1 MTGTVDVTAQAPVQR
16 VSTLE
21 LFFDLVFVFTV
32 TQLTAVLSHD
42 LSWESL
48 GQVMVM
54 LALIWWMYAG
64 YAWLTNSISTRE
76 LRQRAILLG
85 GMAGYLVLALAV
97 PGAFHG
103 SGLAFGVGYLIV
115 VAVHSSLFIWTA
127 SAQSSRAFLGI
138 APYNLFN
145 ATLVVV
151 GGALGGTAQAVLW
164 TVAAVLEWSTPWVG
178 NRESQSS
185 FEIAPAHFVERHGL
199 VVIVAIGESVVAGG
213 IGAAGLAVDAELI
226 LAVVLGLLL
235 SAGLWWAYFGA
246 DDDEQAERALTD
258 APARA
263 PAVDRAGGLR
273 RRALLPA
280 ARRRPRGGGDQE
292 GHRPR
297 LRPAR
302 ARPRRS
308 SSAAAWRSSS
318 PPTSAS
324 AASWASGARR
334 TAPIAALLALATIPL
349 GTEIAAVAQLAAL
362 VVILAVALAGEGVAR
377 SRLGSPAGA
386 ARRSASSRRAASGR
400 ARSSAGCDRGESRPI
415 PDQFARGR
423 PHAAAAGH
431 TPSPR

>member
-1 MTGTVDVTAQAPVQR
+1 VAGTAHVTAPVAVQR

-32 TQLTAVLSHD
+32 TQLTTVLTHD

-54 LALIWWMYAG
+54 LALIWWMYGG

-97 PGAFHG
+97 PDAFHG
-103 SGLAFGVGYLIV
+103 SGLAFGVGYFIV
-115 VAVHSSLFIWTA
+115 VSVHASLFIWTA

-145 ATLVVV
+145 ATLVIV
-151 GGALGGTAQAVLW
+151 GGAIGGTAQAVLW
-164 TVAAVLEWSTPWVG
+164 TVAALLEWSTPWVG

-213 IGAAGLAVDAELI
+213 IGAAGLAVDAELV
-226 LAVVLGLLL
+226 LAVVLALLL

-258 APARA
+258 APARRQPWIA
-263 PAVDRAGGLR
+263 LEGFGIAHYFLLLGVVLTAGGIKKAIGHAYDPLATAEALVLGGGVALFLAADVAFR
-273 RRALLPA
+273 RILGLGRSPHRALA
-280 ARRRPRGGGDQE
+280 AV
-292 GHRPR
+292 
-297 LRPAR
+297 
-302 ARPRRS
+302 
-308 SSAAAWRSSS
+308 
-318 PPTSAS
+318 
-324 AASWASGARR
+324 
-334 TAPIAALLALATIPL
+334 LALATIPL
-349 GTEIAAVAQLAAL
+349 GSEIAAVAQLAVL
-362 VVILAVALAGEGVAR
+362 VVVLTAALGGEGALR
-377 SRLGSPAGA
+377 SG
-386 ARRSASSRRAASGR
+386 
-400 ARSSAGCDRGESRPI
+400 
-415 PDQFARGR
+415 
-423 PHAAAAGH
+423 
-431 TPSPR
+431 PSPRARATGR

>member
-1 MTGTVDVTAQAPVQR
+1 VTGPVDVTAPAAVQR

-42 LSWESL
+42 LSWASL

-64 YAWLTNSISTRE
+64 YAWLTNSISTRG

-103 SGLAFGVGYLIV
+103 SGLAFGVGYFIV
-115 VAVHSSLFIWTA
+115 TAVHASLFIWTA

-145 ATLVVV
+145 ATLVIV

-199 VVIVAIGESVVAGG
+199 VVIVAIGESVVAAG
-213 IGAAGLAVDAELI
+213 IGAAGLAVDAELM

-258 APARA
+258 APAARQPWIA
-263 PAVDRAGGLR
+263 LEGFGIAHYFLLLGVVLAAAGVEKAIAHAYDPLATAE
-273 RRALLPA
+273 ALVL
-280 ARRRPRGGGDQE
+280 GGGVALFLAADV
-292 GHRPR
+292 GFRRVLGLGRSLHR
-297 LRPAR
+297 AV
-302 ARPRRS
+302 
-308 SSAAAWRSSS
+308 
-318 PPTSAS
+318 
-324 AASWASGARR
+324 
-334 TAPIAALLALATIPL
+334 AALLALATVPP
-349 GTEIAAVAQLAAL
+349 GSEVAAVAQLAAL
-362 VVILAVALAGEGVAR
+362 VVVLAVALAGEASAR
-377 SRLGSPAGA
+377 PCRVS
-386 ARRSASSRRAASGR
+386 
-400 ARSSAGCDRGESRPI
+400 
-415 PDQFARGR
+415 
-423 PHAAAAGH
+423 
-431 TPSPR
+431 TY

>member
-1 MTGTVDVTAQAPVQR
+1 MTGTVDVTAPAPVQR

-64 YAWLTNSISTRE
+64 YAWLTNSISTRG

-103 SGLAFGVGYLIV
+103 SGLAFGVGYFIV
-115 VAVHSSLFIWTA
+115 TAVHASLFIWTA

-145 ATLVVV
+145 ATLVIV

-199 VVIVAIGESVVAGG
+199 VVIVAIGESVVAAG
-213 IGAAGLAVDAELI
+213 IGAAGLAVDAELM

-258 APARA
+258 APAA
-263 PAVDRAGGLR
+263 SPAVDRAGGLR

-280 ARRRPRGGGDQE
+280 RSASSSPPPGSRRPSATPTTRS
-292 GHRPR
+292 R
-297 LRPAR
+297 
-302 ARPRRS
+302 RPRRS
-308 SSAAAWRSSS
+308 SWAAAWRSSS

-324 AASWASGARR
+324 AASWASGARC
-334 TAPIAALLALATIPL
+334 TAPSRRCSRSPPSRWA
-349 GTEIAAVAQLAAL
+349 
-362 VVILAVALAGEGVAR
+362 AR
-377 SRLGSPAGA
+377 SRPSPSW
-386 ARRSASSRRAASGR
+386 RRSSS
-400 ARSSAGCDRGESRPI
+400 C
-415 PDQFARGR
+415 
-423 PHAAAAGH
+423 
-431 TPSPR
+431 SPRRWPARATRLVR

>member
-1 MTGTVDVTAQAPVQR
+1 VTGTVDVTARAPVQR

-32 TQLTAVLSHD
+32 TQLTTVLSHD
-42 LSWESL
+42 LSWASL

-64 YAWLTNSISTRE
+64 YAWLTNSISTRG

-85 GMAGYLVLALAV
+85 GMAGYLILALAV

-103 SGLAFGVGYLIV
+103 SGLAFGVGYFIV
-115 VAVHSSLFIWTA
+115 TAVHASLFIWSA

-145 ATLVVV
+145 ATLVIV

-185 FEIAPAHFVERHGL
+185 FEIAPGHFVERHGL

-213 IGAAGLAVDAELI
+213 IGAAGLAVDAELM

-258 APARA
+258 APARRQPWIA
-263 PAVDRAGGLR
+263 LEGFGIAHYFLLLGVVLAAAGIKKAIGHAYDPLETAE
-273 RRALLPA
+273 ALVL
-280 ARRRPRGGGDQE
+280 GGGVALFLAADV
-292 GHRPR
+292 GFRRVLGLGRSVHR
-297 LRPAR
+297 AV
-302 ARPRRS
+302 
-308 SSAAAWRSSS
+308 
-318 PPTSAS
+318 
-324 AASWASGARR
+324 
-334 TAPIAALLALATIPL
+334 AALLALATIPL
-349 GTEIAAVAQLAAL
+349 GSEVAAVAQMAAL
-362 VVILAVALAGEGVAR
+362 VVVLAGALAGEGTAR
-377 SRLGSPAGA
+377 PTPGL
-386 ARRSASSRRAASGR
+386 
-400 ARSSAGCDRGESRPI
+400 
-415 PDQFARGR
+415 GR
-423 PHAAAAGH
+423 PSQA
-431 TPSPR
+431 

>member
-1 MTGTVDVTAQAPVQR
+1 MAGTVDLTAPVPVQR

-32 TQLTAVLSHD
+32 TQLTAVLTHD
-42 LSWESL
+42 LSWASL

-64 YAWLTNSISTRE
+64 YAWLTNSISTRG

-103 SGLAFGVGYLIV
+103 SGLAFGVGYFIV
-115 VAVHSSLFIWTA
+115 TAVHASLFIWMA

-138 APYNLFN
+138 AHFNLFN
-145 ATLVVV
+145 ATLVII

-185 FEIAPAHFVERHGL
+185 FEIAPGHFVERHGL
-199 VVIVAIGESVVAGG
+199 VVIVAIGESVVAAG
-213 IGAAGLAVDAELI
+213 IGAAGLAVDAELM

-258 APARA
+258 APAARQPWIA
-263 PAVDRAGGLR
+263 LEGFGVAHYFLLLGVVLAAAGIKKAIGHAYDPLETAQ
-273 RRALLPA
+273 ALVL
-280 ARRRPRGGGDQE
+280 GGGVALFLAADV
-292 GHRPR
+292 GFRRVLGLGRSLHR
-297 LRPAR
+297 AV
-302 ARPRRS
+302 
-308 SSAAAWRSSS
+308 
-318 PPTSAS
+318 
-324 AASWASGARR
+324 
-334 TAPIAALLALATIPL
+334 AALLALATVPL
-349 GTEIAAVAQLAAL
+349 GSEVAAVAQLAAL
-362 VVILAVALAGEGVAR
+362 VVLLAMALAGEESAR
-377 SRLGSPAGA
+377 PRADASAQ
-386 ARRSASSRRAASGR
+386 ARAT
-400 ARSSAGCDRGESRPI
+400 AR
-415 PDQFARGR
+415 
-423 PHAAAAGH
+423 
-431 TPSPR
+431 

>member
-1 MTGTVDVTAQAPVQR
+1 VSTAQVTAQAPVQR

-32 TQLTAVLSHD
+32 TQLTTVLTHD

-54 LALIWWMYAG
+54 LALIWWMYGG

-97 PGAFHG
+97 PDAFHG
-103 SGLAFGVGYLIV
+103 SGLAFGVGYFIV
-115 VAVHSSLFIWTA
+115 VVVHSSLFIWTA

-151 GGALGGTAQAVLW
+151 GGALGGPAQTVLW
-164 TVAAVLEWSTPWVG
+164 IVGAMLEWATPWIG

-199 VVIVAIGESVVAGG
+199 VVIVAIGESVIAAG

-226 LAVVLGLLL
+226 VVVVLGLLL

-246 DDDEQAERALTD
+246 DDDEQAERALAG
-258 APARA
+258 APR
-263 PAVDRAGGLR
+263 
-273 RRALLPA
+273 
-280 ARRRPRGGGDQE
+280 RRRPWLALEGFGVAHYFLLLGVVLAAAGMKKAIGHAYDPLTTAQALALGGGVALFLAADVWFRRILSL
-292 GHRPR
+292 GRSVHR
-297 LRPAR
+297 AV
-302 ARPRRS
+302 
-308 SSAAAWRSSS
+308 AAA
-318 PPTSAS
+318 
-324 AASWASGARR
+324 
-334 TAPIAALLALATIPL
+334 LALATVVL
-349 GTEIAAVAQLAAL
+349 ATEIAAVAQLAAL
-362 VVILAVALAGEGVAR
+362 VVILAAALAGEGSLR
-377 SRLGSPAGA
+377 TDRLAGSAP
-386 ARRSASSRRAASGR
+386 
-400 ARSSAGCDRGESRPI
+400 
-415 PDQFARGR
+415 
-423 PHAAAAGH
+423 
-431 TPSPR
+431 TPS

>member
-1 MTGTVDVTAQAPVQR
+1 VTGTVDVTARAPVQR

-32 TQLTAVLSHD
+32 TQLTTVLTHD

-64 YAWLTNSISTRE
+64 YAWLTNSISTRG

-103 SGLAFGVGYLIV
+103 SGLAFGVGYFIV
-115 VAVHSSLFIWTA
+115 TAVHASLFIWTA

-145 ATLVVV
+145 ATLVIV

-185 FEIAPAHFVERHGL
+185 FEIAPGHFVERHGL

-213 IGAAGLAVDAELI
+213 IGAAGLAVDAELM

-258 APARA
+258 APARRQPWIA
-263 PAVDRAGGLR
+263 LEGFGIAHYFLLLGVVLAAAGIKKAIGHAYDPLETAE
-273 RRALLPA
+273 ALVL
-280 ARRRPRGGGDQE
+280 GGGVALFLAADVAFRRVL
-292 GHRPR
+292 GLGRSMHR
-297 LRPAR
+297 AV
-302 ARPRRS
+302 
-308 SSAAAWRSSS
+308 
-318 PPTSAS
+318 
-324 AASWASGARR
+324 
-334 TAPIAALLALATIPL
+334 AALLALATVPL
-349 GTEIAAVAQLAAL
+349 GSEIAAVAQLAAL
-362 VVILAVALAGEGVAR
+362 VVLLAAALAREGTAR
-377 SRLGSPAGA
+377 PPAGA
-386 ARRSASSRRAASGR
+386 SAQARATSR
-400 ARSSAGCDRGESRPI
+400 
-415 PDQFARGR
+415 
-423 PHAAAAGH
+423 
-431 TPSPR
+431 